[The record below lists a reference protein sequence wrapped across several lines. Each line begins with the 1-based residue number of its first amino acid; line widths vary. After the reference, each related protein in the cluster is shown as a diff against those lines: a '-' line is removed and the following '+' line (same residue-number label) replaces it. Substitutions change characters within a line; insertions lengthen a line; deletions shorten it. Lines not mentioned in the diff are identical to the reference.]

1 MNDLSIQGYAC
12 SPTVYFDDQTGELT
26 LDGEYYQEYDVAFFK
41 PVYDWLDSYLR
52 KKGRKITVNFKLSHL
67 NSSARRR
74 IDQILE
80 RLQGYHTSKNGK
92 VLVKWF
98 YFDADLKEEGAELV
112 ETFDSLPIQVL
123 PV

>member
-1 MNDLSIQGYAC
+1 MNDLSIKGYAC
-12 SPTVYFDDQTGELT
+12 SPTVYFNDQTGELT

-41 PVYDWLDSYLR
+41 PVYDWLDGYLR
-52 KKGRKITVNFKLSHL
+52 KKGRKITVNLKLSHL

-80 RLQGYHTSKNGK
+80 CLQDYHTSHKGK
-92 VLVKWF
+92 VMVKWF
-98 YFDADLKEEGAELV
+98 YFDTDTKEEGIELA
-112 ETFDSLPIQVL
+112 ETFNNLPIHVL